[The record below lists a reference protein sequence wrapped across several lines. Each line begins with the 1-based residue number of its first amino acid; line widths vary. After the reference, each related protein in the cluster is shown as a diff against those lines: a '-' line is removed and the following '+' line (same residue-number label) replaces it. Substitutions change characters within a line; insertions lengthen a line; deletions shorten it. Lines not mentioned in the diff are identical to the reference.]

1 MKNFKSK
8 KQAGFTLIELV
19 IVLVIIGVLGAA
31 VAAFRGGADF
41 QSLKKQTS
49 DGISLIANDAR
60 AKKGAGNYNT
70 ITDLGVLCSDGY
82 LTETMCGSDNDGVG
96 TNPFGGDWV
105 VAPST
110 NFGAAHLRVGV
121 TGIPDG
127 RFTELADVLAGQSYK
142 ACQSASDCASITVT
156 EPQENGVGGEIYID
170 I

>member
-1 MKNFKSK
+1 MKKFKAN

-19 IVLVIIGVLGAA
+19 IVLVIMGVLGAA
-31 VAAFRGGADF
+31 IAAFRGGADF

-49 DGISLIANDAR
+49 DGISLIASDAR
-60 AKKGAGNYNT
+60 AKKGAGNYNV
-70 ITDLGVLCSDGY
+70 ITDISVLCNDGY
-82 LTETMCGSDNDGVG
+82 LTETMCGTGNDGVG

-110 NFGAAHLRVGV
+110 NFGAAHLSVGV

-127 RFTELADVLAGQSYK
+127 RFAELADTLAGQSYK
-142 ACQSASDCASITVT
+142 ACQSSTDCASITVT
-156 EPQENGVGGEIYID
+156 EPQENGAGGEIYID